1 MKSTTPDGARALSV
15 TAILWGVLSA
25 VLWAALLAGPKAA
38 SAAELV
44 LFESDTCEWCERF
57 HKEVGPAY
65 PNTAEAKCAPLRR
78 VDIHDP
84 RPDDLTHI
92 KGIVFTPTFVLI
104 EGGQEVSRLV
114 GYPGEDFFWSLLERD
129 LKKLRQPCAAP

>member
-1 MKSTTPDGARALSV
+1 MKSTSPEGTRVPTV
-15 TAILWGVLSA
+15 TSIVLGVL
-25 VLWAALLAGPKAA
+25 VTLLLAELFAGPKAA

-57 HKEVGPAY
+57 HKEVGPTY
-65 PNTAEAKCAPLRR
+65 PNTTESKCAPLRR

-84 RPDDLTHI
+84 RPDDLAHI

-104 EGGQEVSRLV
+104 EDGQEVSRLV
-114 GYPGEDFFWSLLERD
+114 GYPGEDFFWSLLDRD
-129 LKKLRQPCAAP
+129 LKKLRRPCAAP